1 MRDQGGG
8 GERGGGGVCT
18 GDMVFRAAMLTAGVA
33 VAAAVAVFFVSQEDA
48 PGKKER
54 EKEKM
59 KEKCAEAAGAGGA
72 DTHKEEDVQG
82 EEEEEEEEEEEQVDE
97 NVLKTLVSE
106 WRAREG
112 AEGLPPPY
120 PPPPP
125 PAAPSPLAGLTYAVK
140 ECILAPDMRSSF
152 GNRTYYESCSGT
164 TDDENSSTD
173 ENVDTTALLGNASLA
188 PCIDALAAAGAVGAG
203 WAVMDEFAFS
213 IEGTT
218 GMSLVGAAG
227 SAFESAV
234 CPHNTRNPALIPG
247 GSSSGSASAVAS
259 GAVDFGLGTDTA
271 GSVRS
276 PAACCS
282 ICGLR
287 PTHGAIS
294 TYDECIQQCAHARRL
309 LRAPLFLPLSLPLQN
324 DSTTHRE

>member
-1 MRDQGGG
+1 MRENHGG
-8 GERGGGGVCT
+8 GEQGLSI
-18 GDMVFRAAMLTAGVA
+18 GDMIFRAALVTAGVA
-33 VAAAVAVFFVSQEDA
+33 VAAAVAVFFVSQNDEA
-48 PGKKER
+48 KKEG
-54 EKEKM
+54 EKEEELKG
-59 KEKCAEAAGAGGA
+59 KLAVAGGGGA
-72 DTHKEEDVQG
+72 TTHEEDVQK
-82 EEEEEEEEEEEQVDE
+82 EEEEEEQVDE
-97 NVLKTLVSE
+97 NVLKNLVSE

-112 AEGLPPPY
+112 VDGLPPPHS
-120 PPPPP
+120 PPPP

-152 GNRTYYESCSGT
+152 GNRAYYESCSSM
-164 TDDENSSTD
+164 TDDEDANANGKADTASLLR
-173 ENVDTTALLGNASLA
+173 NVSLA
-188 PCIDALAAAGAVGAG
+188 PCINALAAAGAVGAG

-218 GMSLVGAAG
+218 GMSLIGAAG
-227 SAFESAV
+227 STSESAV
-234 CPHNTRNPALIPG
+234 CPYNTRNPTLIPG

-282 ICGLR
+282 IYGLR

-294 TYDECIQQCAHARRL
+294 TYDEYTRQHMCSCMHTRGVSCAHSL
-309 LRAPLFLPLSLPLQN
+309 LCGTSQQHSGSGRN
-324 DSTTHRE
+324 